1 MGLILK
7 RQMRT
12 PAALASLALL
22 ASWLTAQPATAP
34 ANPTASAEET
44 PFAAIPADIA
54 DLSRITGL
62 KPLKKVQYDTMN
74 REQLKRYLDRKVK
87 EELKPEEIRIQEL
100 TLKRLGLVPQD
111 FQLAKAMIDLMAEQA
126 EAFYD
131 YHQKKL
137 FLVQGTE
144 DADPI
149 QEAALLHE
157 LAHALA
163 DQHFQ
168 LDKFI
173 KRGKTDDSS
182 LARAAV
188 MEGQATWIMYEWMAN
203 KAGQS
208 MLKNAALANMMS
220 ARSGSVTAQYPVLGG
235 APLYLRASLLF
246 PYTEGLRFQQAV
258 LDKMGQA
265 GFSEVFKSAPQNS
278 QQILHP
284 EKYFAGVK
292 SVEPK
297 LPLVARPERYK
308 ELATAT
314 MGEFDYSVLLQQ
326 YAGQEEADAVPVHW
340 RGGLVRLL
348 EDKKDKHVLLLY
360 ASEWETPEIARRLF
374 DDYKKILEGKWKTL
388 EYIRQTDNLLEGT
401 GDDGAFRLRLDGTRI
416 LGIEGMKEPAE
427 ADTQS

>member
-1 MGLILK
+1 MDPILK
-7 RQMRT
+7 RSIRT
-12 PAALASLALL
+12 SAGLAILLFPAL
-22 ASWLTAQPATAP
+22 WLYAQPASTP
-34 ANPTASAEET
+34 NQERESTDGS
-44 PFAAIPADIA
+44 PFAAIPADIL

-62 KPLKKVQYDTMN
+62 KPLKKVQYDTMS
-74 REQLKRYLDRKVK
+74 RDQLKQYLDRKVK
-87 EELKPEEIRIQEL
+87 EELKPEEIRIEEL

-131 YHQKKL
+131 YHAKKL
-137 FLVQGTE
+137 FLVQGAA
-144 DADPI
+144 DASPI

-168 LDKFI
+168 LDKFV
-173 KRGKTDDSS
+173 KRGKTDDSA

-220 ARSGSVTAQYPVLGG
+220 ARSESANAQYPVLGG

-258 LDKMGQA
+258 LEKLGPA
-265 GFSEVFKSAPQNS
+265 GFSEVFKTPPQNS

-284 EKYFAGVK
+284 DKYFASVK
-292 SVEPK
+292 AVEPP
-297 LPLVARPERYK
+297 LPKVAKPDRYK

-314 MGEFDYSVLLQQ
+314 MGEFDFSVLLQQ
-326 YAGQEEADAVPVHW
+326 YAGQEEADSVAPHW

-348 EDKKDKHVLLLY
+348 EDKKDKHVVLLY
-360 ASEWETPEIARRLF
+360 ASEWETPEAAQRMF
-374 DDYKKILEGKWKTL
+374 EAYKKILAGKWKSL
-388 EYIRQTDNLLEGT
+388 AYVNESKDLLEGK
-401 GDDGAFRLRLDGTRI
+401 GDDGSFRIWIDGSRV
-416 LGIEGMKEPAE
+416 LGIEGMTDVGEAE
-427 ADTQS
+427 AKS

>member
-12 PAALASLALL
+12 SAALAFLAV
-22 ASWLTAQPATAP
+22 AP
-34 ANPTASAEET
+34 LWAAAEAPSTGES
-44 PFAAIPADIA
+44 PFATIPEDIA
-54 DLSRITGL
+54 ELTRITGL
-62 KPLKKVQYDTMN
+62 KPLKKVQYDTMD
-74 REQLKRYLDRKVK
+74 REQLKRYLNRKVK
-87 EELKPEEIRIQEL
+87 EELKPEEIRVEEL

-111 FQLAKAMIDLMAEQA
+111 FDLAKAMIDLMAEQA

-131 YHQKKL
+131 YRQKKL
-137 FLVQGTE
+137 FLVQNGD
-144 DADPI
+144 DANPI
-149 QEAALLHE
+149 QQAALLHE

-173 KRGKTDDSS
+173 KRGKTDDSA

-220 ARSGSVTAQYPVLGG
+220 VRSGSATSQYPVLGG

-258 LDKMGQA
+258 LEKVGTA
-265 GFSEVFKSAPQNS
+265 GFSEVFKTPPQNS

-284 EKYFAGVK
+284 DKYFAQVK
-292 SVEPK
+292 AVVPDLPK
-297 LPLVARPERYK
+297 VLRSSRYK

-314 MGEFDYSVLLQQ
+314 MGEFDFSVLLQQ
-326 YAGQEEADAVPVHW
+326 YAGQDEADAIAPHW

-360 ASEWETPEIARRLF
+360 ASEWESPEMARRLF
-374 DDYKKILEGKWKTL
+374 ESYKKILSGKWKSLTYVN
-388 EYIRQTDNLLEGT
+388 EKDDVLEGK
-401 GDDGAFRLRLDGTRI
+401 GDDGMFRIWLDGTQV
-416 LGIEGMKEPAE
+416 LGIEGMHEAGE
-427 ADTQS
+427 ADLKP